1 MIRDDN
7 GLYLE
12 VMTSGHKH
20 WRYRYSDGKKQI
32 KLSLGE
38 YPYLSLKEAREKRD
52 DLKRGMEHGVDPK
65 VTLRP
70 PEAMTFKKV
79 ATEWYEKNIRGIM
92 SEKYQYKV
100 ISRLERFLF
109 PFIGDT
115 PMNEVTAVKILTALR
130 AIEARGM
137 NETTH
142 TVHQICGQ
150 VFRYAVASGY
160 AEHNPAPDLKGALAP
175 VIAKHNA
182 SFTDPAKIKE
192 LLAAMTVFSG
202 SDTVKNALW
211 FSAYVFQRPGEVR
224 HAEWTEI
231 NLETSEWR
239 IPADKMKMG
248 RPHIV
253 PLSNQTHSIL
263 TRMKGFTGHGRYIF
277 PSIRTPNGAS
287 PMSEGTITA
296 ALRRLGFS
304 GNEMT
309 AHGFRSMASTILHEQ
324 GWHSDA
330 IERQLS
336 HVEGNAVKA
345 AYNYAEYLTERREM
359 MQAWADWLDSLKL

>member
-1 MIRDDN
+1 
-7 GLYLE
+7 
-12 VMTSGHKH
+12 
-20 WRYRYSDGKKQI
+20 
-32 KLSLGE
+32 
-38 YPYLSLKEAREKRD
+38 
-52 DLKRGMEHGVDPK
+52 
-65 VTLRP
+65 
-70 PEAMTFKKV
+70 MTFQKI
-79 ATEWYEKNIRGIM
+79 AAEWYEKNIRGVM
-92 SEKYQYKV
+92 SKKYQYKV
-100 ISRLERFLF
+100 ISRLDRFLF
-109 PFIGDT
+109 PYIGDV
-115 PMNEVTAVKILTALR
+115 PMSEVTAVKILTALR

-160 AEHNPAPDLKGALAP
+160 VEHNPVPDLKGALAP
-175 VIAKHNA
+175 VVSKHNA
-182 SFTDPAKIKE
+182 SLTDPAKIKE
-192 LLAAMTVFSG
+192 LLAAMSVFSG

-224 HAEWTEI
+224 HAEWMEI
-231 NLETSEWR
+231 NLEKREWR

-253 PLSNQTHSIL
+253 PLSNQTHAIL
-263 TRMKGFTGHGRYIF
+263 THMKNFTGHGRYVF

-345 AYNYAEYLTERREM
+345 AYNYAEYLPERREM
-359 MQAWADWLDSLKL
+359 MQAWANWLDNLMK